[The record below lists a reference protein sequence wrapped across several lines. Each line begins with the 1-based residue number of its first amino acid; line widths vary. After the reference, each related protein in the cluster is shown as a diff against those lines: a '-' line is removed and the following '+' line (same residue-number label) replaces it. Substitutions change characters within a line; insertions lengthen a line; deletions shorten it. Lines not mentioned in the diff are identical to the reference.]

1 MKNLTDCI
9 NESLLT
15 ASIAALILPVLCLA
29 ETFYNSLKTE
39 EDEKAKA
46 DHSLKGLVSNNGLVT
61 GFIEWVVDKFE
72 DFQVLLQDKRVRKEM
87 NEIEESDEFKEYL
100 KLPKKERTLKKLR
113 EIGNNANLKD
123 SRAVIQI
130 WDEFKKS
137 EHVSDKDLLD
147 EI

>member
-1 MKNLTDCI
+1 
-9 NESLLT
+9 
-15 ASIAALILPVLCLA
+15 
-29 ETFYNSLKTE
+29 
-39 EDEKAKA
+39 
-46 DHSLKGLVSNNGLVT
+46 
-61 GFIEWVVDKFE
+61 
-72 DFQVLLQDKRVRKEM
+72 M
-87 NEIEESDEFKEYL
+87 NEIKESDDFKEYL

-123 SRAVIQI
+123 SHAVIQI